1 MTSAEETPKKNV
13 PLRIGRLTLET
24 PFLSAPMAGFSNGA
38 FRAMLRS
45 LGGAGLIAT
54 EMISARA
61 FVHLD
66 AAREGCPDRLW
77 GIENE
82 PGPLAIQIWDN
93 QPETLAETAEK
104 IAAAYRPAVID
115 LNFGCPAPKI
125 AKNSASGSALLR
137 DPVRVGDLVAMAAR
151 VCKTFD
157 IPVTAKIRLG
167 LTADTINASDVA
179 QAVEGAGG
187 AALTLH
193 GRTAQQMYRG
203 EADWEKI
210 AAVKPFLKR
219 IPLIGNGDIQTA
231 QEALSKLHD
240 YNVDGVMIG
249 RAALRKPWI
258 FREAAALYFGTCPPN
273 EPNAEQTREL
283 ILTHFALVR
292 QRFGDEKGTLLMRKY
307 AAEWS
312 HGRIGAKRF
321 RIEAAAA
328 ATPNEFLESLER
340 FFNAAP
346 HTNDNANDNINN
358 IL

>member
-1 MTSAEETPKKNV
+1 MTLENPTHGTNA

-24 PFLSAPMAGFSNGA
+24 PFLSAPMAGFTNGA
-38 FRAMLRS
+38 FRALLRR
-45 LGGAGLIAT
+45 LGGAGLIVT
-54 EMISARA
+54 EMVSARA

-66 AAREGCPDRLW
+66 AAGVGCPDRLW
-77 GIENE
+77 GVENE

-93 QPETLAETAEK
+93 QPETLARTAEK
-104 IAAAYRPAVID
+104 IAACYKPAVID

-137 DPVRVGDLVAMAAR
+137 HPQRVGDIVAMVAR
-151 VCKTFD
+151 VCNPFG

-167 LTADTINASDVA
+167 LTADSVNAADVA
-179 QAVEGAGG
+179 QAVEGGGG

-210 AAVKPFLKR
+210 AAVKPYLKK

-231 QEALSKLHD
+231 LEALHRLRD
-240 YNVDGVMIG
+240 FNVDGVMIG

-258 FREAAALYFGTCPPN
+258 FREAAALYFGTGELVPPTN
-273 EPNAEQTREL
+273 EETREL

-292 QRFGDEKGTLLMRKY
+292 DRFGDEKGTLLMRKY

-312 HGRIGAKRF
+312 HGRYGGKRF

-328 ATPNEFLESLER
+328 VTPNEFLEALTR

-346 HTNDNANDNINN
+346 DTNDKMIDNI
-358 IL
+358 